1 MSISIVKIEKDKTK
15 EIKNDFYLFY
25 FKLSSEPD
33 RIWHK
38 CFEEKQ
44 ENLLTNMKRDMWIE
58 NDNIVI
64 KCPFNELEKHQ
75 IPYLRKLVP
84 QINNCWKKQKEAENK
99 NQIRKEQE
107 KKEKVSLISKEIDRI
122 NEEIFD

>member
-1 MSISIVKIEKDKTK
+1 
-15 EIKNDFYLFY
+15 
-25 FKLSSEPD
+25 
-33 RIWHK
+33 
-38 CFEEKQ
+38 
-44 ENLLTNMKRDMWIE
+44 MKRDMWIE